1 MNQLTVHA
9 SLMNKEVI
17 LIIQKPTTI
26 LHVNEY
32 DIVVKLFLFLQAM
45 KLFKG
50 FAYRK
55 KTD

>member
-50 FAYRK
+50 FAYRR